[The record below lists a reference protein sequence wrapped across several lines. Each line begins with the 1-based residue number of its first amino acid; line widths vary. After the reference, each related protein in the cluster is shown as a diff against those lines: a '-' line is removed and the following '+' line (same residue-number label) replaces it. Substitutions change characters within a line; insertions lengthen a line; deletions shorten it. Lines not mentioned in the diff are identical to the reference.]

1 MNLPAGQ
8 VAATCDTHNRMDLE
22 SGQFGDPLVG
32 LREVKVGDE
41 MSNSKELVALVALLR
56 YGSFQK
62 SQMALRQ
69 RLIDGDLP
77 SQILAEESNSELI
90 HENAIRDVDQW
101 ILSGERPLSWL
112 DADYPQQLR
121 EVHDF
126 PPVIFV
132 RGQLAQPD
140 HGVCIVGSRDAGL
153 RSIEAA
159 REMAQLVVDKGWTV
173 VSGLA
178 KGIDTAAHSEALTR
192 SGRTVAVIGNGI
204 DRDYPAENRQLQRA
218 IEDRGMVL
226 SQFWPGTSPAKHT
239 FPMRNAVMS
248 AYANATIIVSAKE
261 NSGTRHQA
269 RQAAAHGRPLVV
281 SKLVYENTTWGR
293 KFVDDPSVL
302 ARVAYSVE
310 ESVSHVMEMAQFAV
324 DDLALAVGEF

>member
-1 MNLPAGQ
+1 MNLHAGQ
-8 VAATCDTHNRMDLE
+8 VTATCDTRNRMDPE
-22 SGQFGDPLVG
+22 SGQFGDPLVR
-32 LREVKVGDE
+32 LKEVKVGDE

-132 RGQLAQPD
+132 RGQLAQAD

-153 RSIEAA
+153 ASIEAA
-159 REMAQLVVDKGWTV
+159 REIAQLVVDKGWTV
-173 VSGLA
+173 VSGLVGLWLGLA
-178 KGIDTAAHSEALTR
+178 TALTAITRRRTASCSER
-192 SGRTVAVIGNGI
+192 SKNAAWCCLSSG
-204 DRDYPAENRQLQRA
+204 Q
-218 IEDRGMVL
+218 VL
-226 SQFWPGTSPAKHT
+226 FLRSTLSPC
-239 FPMRNAVMS
+239 
-248 AYANATIIVSAKE
+248 AT
-261 NSGTRHQA
+261 Q
-269 RQAAAHGRPLVV
+269 
-281 SKLVYENTTWGR
+281 
-293 KFVDDPSVL
+293 
-302 ARVAYSVE
+302 
-310 ESVSHVMEMAQFAV
+310 
-324 DDLALAVGEF
+324 